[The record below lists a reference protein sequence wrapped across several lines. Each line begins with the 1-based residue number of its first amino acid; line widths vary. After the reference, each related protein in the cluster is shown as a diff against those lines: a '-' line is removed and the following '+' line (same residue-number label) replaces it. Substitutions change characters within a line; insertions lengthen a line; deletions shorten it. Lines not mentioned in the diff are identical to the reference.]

1 MREKKKKSCLRKR
14 GSGKSKRRKKPWW
27 RRVRHWYRKN
37 KKQAIYSLLFCLGI
51 SSILGIL
58 VYREQMRQRS
68 YQVTA
73 DNGHDTD
80 GDFRKIEYKG
90 ERYEYNSQVRLV
102 LYAGVDGT
110 GKMEATAQYGN
121 KSRADTIFL
130 LILDNR
136 NKKIS
141 VLSISRDTITEIR
154 KYTRNGNDNGLYST
168 QLGYAYAYGDGGKAS
183 CLNLCEGVSRLLG
196 GIPVRTYLVTNQ
208 DSMPYV
214 NRLAGGVTVTVPNED
229 LEEIDPEFISG
240 NRVTLTDDNVKT
252 FLQYR
257 NTEEDFSNEG
267 RMARQ
272 KAYAAAYI
280 EKMRQMTADE
290 LTEAWDSMEE
300 MEGLVQTSISREE
313 YLDLAS
319 LFRNLDFSDDSIQ
332 EIPGENQTGELH
344 DEFHPDPDALQ
355 EQIIELFYEKERGGK
370 S

>member
-1 MREKKKKSCLRKR
+1 MREKKRKSCLRKR
-14 GSGKSKRRKKPWW
+14 GLGKSKRRKKPWW

-51 SSILGIL
+51 SGILGIL

-80 GDFRKIEYKG
+80 GDFRKIEYKR
-90 ERYEYNSQVRLV
+90 ERYEYNSQIRLV

-168 QLGYAYAYGDGGKAS
+168 QLGYAYAYGDGGRAS
-183 CLNLCEGVSRLLG
+183 CLNLCEGVSGLLG
-196 GIPVRTYLVTNQ
+196 GIPVRTYFVTNQ

-214 NRLAGGVTVTVPNED
+214 NWLAGGVTVTVPNED
-229 LEEIDPEFISG
+229 LEEIDPEFTSG
-240 NRVTLTDDNVKT
+240 SRVTLTDDNVKT

-267 RMARQ
+267 RMERQ
-272 KAYAAAYI
+272 KVYIAAYI

-290 LTEAWDSMEE
+290 LAEAWDSMEE

-313 YLDLAS
+313 YLDLVS

-332 EIPGENQTGELH
+332 EISGENQTGELH